1 MWRPLCIHKKLAFGF
16 PTTDKD
22 HCFLKVNYVH
32 LVINNFNH
40 SSGNLTAVRYQQV
53 ILEPFINQLHDDE
66 SALRYF
72 QQDEATA
79 HSARTTITMLREFF
93 DNRLISRNTENI
105 WPPRSCDL
113 RPVDFFLA
121 LFKKFNLSNTCS

>member
-1 MWRPLCIHKKLAFGF
+1 LLEKTLFSDEAWFHLSGYVNSQNMRIWSTENPHVYVEAPLHPQKIGF
-16 PTTDKD
+16 WTT
-22 HCFLKVNYVH
+22 VNYVH

-79 HSARTTITMLREFF
+79 HSARTTITMLREF
-93 DNRLISRNTENI
+93 
-105 WPPRSCDL
+105 
-113 RPVDFFLA
+113 
-121 LFKKFNLSNTCS
+121 